1 MDSDKSITAAA
12 NLSAA
17 YTLAKV
23 HNFTLNLNY
32 SRYANTNLVVD
43 EYRRDSGYDFTCSF
57 SYSFSFTAFSIKRR
71 AKEEIMR
78 YGKYEYYSDFSR
90 SAVRERQM
98 LEYQRQKNNE
108 NRSKMNSVEAAPF

>member
-1 MDSDKSITAAA
+1 MAA
-12 NLSAA
+12 NISAA

-32 SRYANTNLVVD
+32 SRYANTNLVYE
-43 EYRRDSGYDFTCSF
+43 EYQRDKGYDFTCSF

-71 AKEEIMR
+71 SQKDAAK

-90 SAVRERQM
+90 RAIRERQM
-98 LEYQRQKNNE
+98 LEYQKQKNNE
-108 NRSKMNSVEAAPF
+108 NRQKMNSVDASVL

>member
-12 NLSAA
+12 NISAA

-32 SRYANTNLVVD
+32 SHYANTNLVLD
-43 EYRRDSGYDFTCSF
+43 EFQRDKGYDFTCSF

-71 AKEEIMR
+71 AKEEVAR

-90 SAVRERQM
+90 RAIRERKL
-98 LEYQRQKNNE
+98 LEYQRQKNDE
-108 NRSKMNSVEAAPF
+108 NRQKMNSVEAAPL